1 MGGIESVAPV
11 DVVIRGGAIVD
22 GTGNPWYRGD
32 VLIAGDRILDVVPAR
47 GGDTAVPG
55 DALVVDASGMVVAP
69 GFIDI
74 QSHSIRPLMVD
85 GRCLSKIVQ
94 GVTTEIMGEAW
105 TPGPV
110 GGGIDRAL
118 GDPTPGS
125 YLAMVP
131 EWLERSRGWRRF
143 GDWLEALETSGVSP
157 NIGSFLGGGTLRQY
171 VRGMEM
177 GDSGADELARMR
189 TAMDEAMDDGAFG
202 VAYALIYPPDTY
214 VSTDEI
220 VEVCRVVARRGGVY
234 ITHMRSEGDRLLEG
248 VDEALE
254 IGRRS
259 GAPVEIY
266 HLKAAGARNWPKMA
280 EAMARIEAARAG
292 GLDVTADMYPYTGA
306 GTGLTSVLPPW
317 IAEGG
322 RLYERLRDP
331 EVRARLRAE
340 TLQPDGE
347 WEALADLAGV
357 DGVMPIGFEKA
368 HNRRFNGMRL
378 SEIAAERG
386 QDWIDA
392 VFDLLVDEGQRI
404 ATVYF
409 LMEEANLAAQLRAPW
424 VKVSTDAGGVDPAW
438 AEALGPSHPRAYGT
452 YPRVLGRYVREQGVI
467 TLEDAVRKMTSSVAA
482 RLDLR
487 DRGLLRPGMA
497 ADVIVFD
504 PATITDRATFDAPH
518 QLATGVRDMWINGGR
533 VIDTGT
539 HTGARPG
546 RRLRP
551 GTT

>member
-1 MGGIESVAPV
+1 V
-11 DVVIRGGAIVD
+11 DVVIRGGAVVD

-32 VLIAGDRILDVVPAR
+32 VLIAGDRILDVVPTG
-47 GGDTAVPG
+47 GGDDPVPG
-55 DALVVDASGMVVAP
+55 GAEVVDASGMVVAP

-110 GGGIDRAL
+110 GGGIEKAL

-125 YLAMVP
+125 YLALVP
-131 EWLERSRGWRRF
+131 EWLERSREWRRF
-143 GDWLEALETSGVSP
+143 GDWLEALEASGVSP
-157 NIGSFLGGGTLRQY
+157 NIGSFLGGGTLRQF

-189 TAMDEAMDDGAFG
+189 TAMDDAMDDGAFG
-202 VAYALIYPPDTY
+202 VAYALIYPPDAY

-234 ITHMRSEGDRLLEG
+234 ITHMRSEGDRFLEG

-280 EAMARIEAARAG
+280 QAIERIEAARAG

-331 EVRARLRAE
+331 DVRARLRSE
-340 TLQPDGE
+340 VLQPDGE

-368 HNRRFNGMRL
+368 HNRRWNGRRL

-409 LMEEANLAAQLRAPW
+409 LMEEANLRAQLRAPW
-424 VKVSTDAGGVDPAW
+424 VKISTDAGGVDPAW
-438 AEALGPSHPRAYGT
+438 AESLGPAHPRSYGT

-467 TLEDAVRKMTSSVAA
+467 GLEDAVRKMTSSVAA
-482 RLDLR
+482 RLGLR
-487 DRGLLRPGMA
+487 DRGLLRAGLA
-497 ADVIVFD
+497 ADVVVFD
-504 PATITDRATFDAPH
+504 PATIGDRATFDAPH
-518 QLATGVRDMWINGGR
+518 QLATGVRDVWVNGQR
-533 VIDTGT
+533 VLDGGA
-539 HTGARPG
+539 HTDARPG
-546 RRLRP
+546 RRLGP
-551 GTT
+551 ATAV

>member
-1 MGGIESVAPV
+1 M
-11 DVVIRGGAIVD
+11 DVVIRGGAVVD

-32 VLIAGDRILDVVPAR
+32 VLIAGDRILDVVPTR
-47 GGDTAVPG
+47 GGDDPVPG
-55 DALVVDASGMVVAP
+55 GAEVVDASGMVVAP

-110 GGGIDRAL
+110 GGGIEKAL

-125 YLAMVP
+125 YLALVP
-131 EWLERSRGWRRF
+131 EWLERSREWRRF
-143 GDWLEALETSGVSP
+143 GDWLEALEASGVSP
-157 NIGSFLGGGTLRQY
+157 NIGSFLGGGTLRQF

-189 TAMDEAMDDGAFG
+189 TAMDDAMDDGAFG
-202 VAYALIYPPDTY
+202 VAYALIYPPDAY

-234 ITHMRSEGDRLLEG
+234 ITHMRSEGDRFLEG

-280 EAMARIEAARAG
+280 QAMERIEAARAG

-331 EVRARLRAE
+331 DVRARLRSE
-340 TLQPDGE
+340 VLQPDGE

-368 HNRRFNGMRL
+368 HNRRWNGRRL

-409 LMEEANLAAQLRAPW
+409 LMEEANLRAQLRAPW
-424 VKVSTDAGGVDPAW
+424 VKISTDAGGVDPAW
-438 AEALGPSHPRAYGT
+438 AESLGPAHPRSYGT

-467 TLEDAVRKMTSSVAA
+467 GLEDAVRKMTSSVAA
-482 RLDLR
+482 RLGLR
-487 DRGLLRPGMA
+487 DRGLLRAGLA
-497 ADVIVFD
+497 ADVVVFD
-504 PATITDRATFDAPH
+504 PATIGDRATFDAPH
-518 QLATGVRDMWINGGR
+518 QLATGVRDVWVNGQR
-533 VIDTGT
+533 VLDGGA
-539 HTGARPG
+539 HTDARPG
-546 RRLRP
+546 RRLGP
-551 GTT
+551 ATAV